1 MRDARTGFGNAHES
15 MLAERVGEDGGVATR
30 QVLSAWRVARA
41 VRARPGG
48 RDHADRPIPERN
60 HRRGVCETPHSV
72 RLATPNCWHGCA
84 EGAEGRTVEPE
95 GGAPVLAVGEEGLAE
110 AAHPAVAVH
119 RVGELGVN
127 AAALR
132 GCRRV
137 GSEPVGRPFE
147 RRAVLDPCRKMV
159 AVVVRVAIRRRSA
172 AQM

>member
-1 MRDARTGFGNAHES
+1 MEVLQPGKFLPPGVYPVPCVHGPA
-15 MLAERVGEDGGVATR
+15 AETTRIDPFPSETIDVA
-30 QVLSAWRVARA
+30 SAK
-41 VRARPGG
+41 
-48 RDHADRPIPERN
+48 
-60 HRRGVCETPHSV
+60 TPHSV

-84 EGAEGRTVEPE
+84 EGAEGARTVEPE
-95 GGAPVLAVGEEGLAE
+95 GGAAVLAVGEEGLAE
-110 AAHPAVAVH
+110 AAHPAMAVH